1 MGRQD
6 MMLTHQKLLE
16 TFIEYIETNHAERYF
31 WLNRIRKVG
40 LDSALS
46 EFEQQQRHTNWM
58 RLRNHSSVTGSNE
71 QLNA

>member
-1 MGRQD
+1 MGRKD
-6 MMLTHQKLLE
+6 MMLAHQKLLE
-16 TFIEYIETNHAERYF
+16 TFIGHIENNDAERYC
-31 WLNRIRKVG
+31 WLNRIREVG

-46 EFEQQQRHTNWM
+46 EFEQQQRPTSEV